1 MTTALYETDFYQWTV
16 KQAELLRGEDYAEL
30 DIDNLIEEIESMGK
44 SDRREVGSR
53 LTTIMEHMLKLVHEP
68 KSRAKNGWKRTI
80 ATQRIELAKLLRDNY
95 TLRSQIADFIEDAY
109 SDARQ
114 LAAVGLDCSVAVF
127 PVVCPWTA
135 GQLQNIDW
143 LP

>member
-30 DIDNLIEEIESMGK
+30 DIDNLIEEIESMGR

-53 LTTIMEHMLKLVHEP
+53 LTPMMEHMLKLVHEP

-109 SDARQ
+109 PDARQ
-114 LAAVGLDCSVAVF
+114 LAAVGLDCSVVVF
-127 PVVCPWTA
+127 PVACPWTA
-135 GQLQNIDW
+135 GQLQNIEW